1 MGVPQQVVIV
11 GGGIGGVSTAA
22 ALRSG
27 GFSGEITLVDD
38 APQPLDRP
46 PLSKEYLAGS
56 RALTDIALEQPKWYH
71 GHDVRLLAR
80 TRIAALRPGEGV
92 VETEDGRTLPAS
104 RVVIATGG
112 RAARPL
118 TPGGDSERVHV
129 LRTVDD
135 ADRLRAAA
143 GPGARVLVV
152 GAGLIG
158 AEVTSTLTGLG
169 ADVTLVDIVSPPLSH
184 VLTEPVAQWLHAVHR
199 ARGVTARQCG
209 VERFEPMG
217 TGPDARL
224 TAHLTHGQGS
234 VVIDRAVLALGMVPE
249 TSLAAAAGL
258 ATGRGVIVDGRQVTS
273 NPAVLAIGDA
283 TEMRTDGVVQPRA
296 EHWEAAR
303 LDGERAAATIL
314 GNPTP
319 TPTASWF
326 WTDRHGLHVEVVGDL
341 AAGQVVMRGTL
352 GAPPFSAFA
361 IRDGVVVGA
370 LAVDDSKAVRAARR
384 LIDRAVPVDPEAVAD
399 PSTDLR
405 RLLRA

>member
-38 APQPLDRP
+38 AQHPLDRP
-46 PLSKEYLAGS
+46 PLSKEYLAGT
-56 RALTDIALEQPKWYH
+56 RGLTDIALEQPEWYED
-71 GHDVRLLAR
+71 HDVRVLTR
-80 TRIAALRPGEGV
+80 TRAAALRPGEGV
-92 VETEDGRTLPAS
+92 VETEDGRTLAAS
-104 RVVIATGG
+104 HVVIATGG
-112 RAARPL
+112 RAARPAI
-118 TPGGDSERVHV
+118 PGADSERVHV
-129 LRTVDD
+129 LRSVDD

-143 GPGARVLVV
+143 RPGAHFLVV

-158 AEVTSTLTGLG
+158 AEVSSTLTGLG
-169 ADVTLVDIVSPPLSH
+169 AEVTLVDVVSPPLSQ
-184 VLTEPVAQWLHAVHR
+184 VVGEPVAQWLHEVHR
-199 ARGVTARQCG
+199 THGVTVRQCG
-209 VERFEPMG
+209 VERFEPTG
-217 TGPDARL
+217 AGPDARL

-234 VVIDRAVLALGMVPE
+234 LVVDRAVLALGMVPE
-249 TSLAAAAGL
+249 TQLAQAAGL
-258 ATGRGVIVDGRQVTS
+258 AMGRGVIIDRRHVTS

-283 TEMRTDGVVQPRA
+283 TEVRVDGAVLPRA

-314 GNPTP
+314 GNPP
-319 TPTASWF
+319 PPPTASWF

-341 AAGQVVMRGTL
+341 GAGQVVMRGTL

-361 IRDGVVVGA
+361 IRAGVVVGA
-370 LAVDDSKAVRAARR
+370 VAIDDSKAVRAARR
-384 LIDRAVPVDPEAVAD
+384 LIDRAIPVDPEAVGD

-405 RLLRA
+405 RLVRG

>member
-38 APQPLDRP
+38 AQHPLDRP
-46 PLSKEYLAGS
+46 PLSKEYLAGT
-56 RALTDIALEQPKWYH
+56 RALTDIALEQPEWYDD
-71 GHDVRLLAR
+71 HDVRLLSR
-80 TRIAALRPGEGV
+80 TRVAALRPDEGV
-92 VETEDGRTLPAS
+92 VETEDGRTLAAS

-112 RAARPL
+112 RAARPAI
-118 TPGGDSERVHV
+118 PGADSERVHV

-143 GPGARVLVV
+143 SPGTRVLVV

-169 ADVTLVDIVSPPLSH
+169 AEVTLVDIVSPPLAQ
-184 VLTEPVAQWLHAVHR
+184 VLGEPIAQWLHDVHR
-199 ARGVTARQCG
+199 ARGVTVLQCG
-209 VERFEPMG
+209 VERFEP
-217 TGPDARL
+217 TGRGSDAQL

-234 VVIDRAVLALGMVPE
+234 LVVDRAVLALGMVPE
-249 TSLAAAAGL
+249 TSLAQTARL
-258 ATGRGVIVDGRQVTS
+258 ATGRGVVVDGRQVTS

-283 TEMRTDGVVQPRA
+283 TEVRADGVVEPRA

-314 GNPTP
+314 GSPTP
-319 TPTASWF
+319 SPTASWF

-341 AAGQVVMRGTL
+341 MVGRVVVRGTL

-361 IRDGVVVGA
+361 VRDGVVVGA
-370 LAVDDSKAVRAARR
+370 VAVDDSKAVRAARR
-384 LIDRAVPVDPEAVAD
+384 LIDRAIPVDPEALAD

-405 RLLRA
+405 RLVRG

>member
-56 RALTDIALEQPKWYH
+56 RALTDIALEQPEWYDD
-71 GHDVRLLAR
+71 HDVRLLTR

-118 TPGGDSERVHV
+118 IPGADSERVHV

-169 ADVTLVDIVSPPLSH
+169 ADVTLVDIVSPPLAH
-184 VLTEPVAQWLHAVHR
+184 VLTEPVAQWLHEVHR

-314 GNPTP
+314 GNP
-319 TPTASWF
+319 
-326 WTDRHGLHVEVVGDL
+326 
-341 AAGQVVMRGTL
+341 
-352 GAPPFSAFA
+352 
-361 IRDGVVVGA
+361 
-370 LAVDDSKAVRAARR
+370 
-384 LIDRAVPVDPEAVAD
+384 
-399 PSTDLR
+399 
-405 RLLRA
+405 

>member
-56 RALTDIALEQPKWYH
+56 RALTDIALEQPEWYDD
-71 GHDVRLLAR
+71 HDVRLLTR

-118 TPGGDSERVHV
+118 IPGADSERVHV

-169 ADVTLVDIVSPPLSH
+169 ADVTLVDIVSPPLAH

-341 AAGQVVMRGTL
+341 GAGQVVMRGTL